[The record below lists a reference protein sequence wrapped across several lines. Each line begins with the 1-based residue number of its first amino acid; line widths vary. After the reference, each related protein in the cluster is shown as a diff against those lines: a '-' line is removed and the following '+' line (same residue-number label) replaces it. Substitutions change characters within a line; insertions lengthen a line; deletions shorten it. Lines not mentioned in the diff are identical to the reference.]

1 MLSKALLRLGASAA
15 RHPWRVIAAW
25 LIAATLAVLAAI
37 AFGGR
42 TADSMTAPGLDSQRA
57 AELIERAGTGQEG
70 MTAQVVVT
78 PRDGGATFF
87 DHGSARTALT
97 RLQTE
102 VKRLPHVLGT
112 SDPAGALD
120 ARGDTA
126 VRGGLVSADGRI
138 AVVRVQYP
146 DQSRLSA
153 EDLDALVDLGD
164 RLRAE
169 LPLRIE
175 MGGNL
180 FYAFSDP
187 DGGAS
192 ELIGLLAAAAILFLA
207 FGSLVAAALPIGMAV
222 FGLTIGVATMT
233 VLAGV
238 TDVPTF
244 APVLGGMV
252 GLGVGIDYALFV
264 LARHRE
270 YLARGLDPHEAAGR
284 AVATA
289 GRPVVFA
296 GGVVVVSIL
305 GLAVANVPFMTV
317 GGLAVSI
324 VVLTMVVASVTL
336 LPAFLG
342 AAGPRLARAG
352 RIGRALRTGK
362 PGRLARQRDTA
373 AGAAPAAG
381 WRRWIGHV
389 SRHPVLY
396 AIGAAGLLLTATLPV
411 LGLRVGLPDDG
422 SLPHGRTERRAY
434 DLVAEGF
441 GPGTNGPLVI
451 AADPARDPGVL
462 DRLVG
467 AVAADPGIASVVP
480 THIDRATGIATL
492 VVFPTTSPQDK
503 ATAETIARLRTD
515 VLPTAI
521 GHGPARAHVGGAAAS
536 LFDVGQRTSQRLPV
550 FVATVLAMS
559 FLLLMLIFRS
569 VLVPL
574 KAVLLNLLSIGAAY
588 GIMVAVFQWGWGGAL
603 IGLEATVPIVSFIP
617 MFLFAILFGLSMDY
631 EVFLLSR
638 VREEYLRTGDNG
650 TAIVEG
656 IAGTARIITS
666 AALIMVA
673 VFLSFAVAADP
684 STKMF
689 GLGLATAIF
698 IDATV
703 VRMVL
708 VPATMTLLGRA
719 NWWLPKWLDRMLPR
733 GPVGTDGTDDTDAQ
747 STGEAPRARPVDL

>member
-25 LIAATLAVLAAI
+25 LIAATLAVLAAV

-42 TADSMTAPGLDSQRA
+42 TADSMTAPGLDSRRA

-78 PRDGGATFF
+78 PLDDGATFF
-87 DHGSARTALT
+87 DDDGARTALT
-97 RLQTE
+97 RLRAE

-120 ARGDTA
+120 AGGDTA

-180 FYAFSDP
+180 FYVFSDP

-222 FGLTIGVATMT
+222 FGLTVGVATMT

-244 APVLGGMV
+244 APVLGSMV

-270 YLARGLDPHEAAGR
+270 YLAHGVEVHEAAGR
-284 AVATA
+284 AVGTA
-289 GRPVVFA
+289 GQPVVFA
-296 GGVVVVSIL
+296 GSTVVVSIL
-305 GLAVANVPFMTV
+305 GMAVAGVPFMTV
-317 GGLAVSI
+317 GGFAVAL
-324 VVLTMVVASVTL
+324 VVLIMVAASVTL

-342 AAGPRLARAG
+342 LAGSRINRLGLRRTAVPRAAA
-352 RIGRALRTGK
+352 
-362 PGRLARQRDTA
+362 D
-373 AGAAPAAG
+373 AG

-389 SRHPVLY
+389 NRHPTLY
-396 AIGAAGLLLTATLPV
+396 GIGAVALLLAMAAPV
-411 LGLRVGLPDDG
+411 LALRVGIPDDG
-422 SLPHGRTERRAY
+422 SMPSSRTERRAY
-434 DLVAEGF
+434 DLVAQGF

-451 AADPARDPGVL
+451 AVDVAGDPTML
-462 DRLVG
+462 ERLAT
-467 AVAADPGIASVVP
+467 AVAADPGIASVAPPQV
-480 THIDRATGIATL
+480 DQASGIAS
-492 VVFPTTSPQDK
+492 VMAFPTTGPQEEPTADTVTRLRSTVLPSVVAGGPSQAHIGG
-503 ATAETIARLRTD
+503 ATANLA
-515 VLPTAI
+515 
-521 GHGPARAHVGGAAAS
+521 
-536 LFDVGQRTSQRLPV
+536 DVGRRVNDRLPV
-550 FVATVLAMS
+550 FVAAVLAMS
-559 FLLLMLIFRS
+559 FVLLMLIFRS
-569 VLVPL
+569 VFVPL
-574 KAVLLNLLSIGAAY
+574 KAVLLNLLSIGASY
-588 GIMVAVFQWGWGGAL
+588 GVIVMVFQWGWGGAL
-603 IGLEATVPIVSFIP
+603 IGLETTVPVVSFIP
-617 MFLFAILFGLSMDY
+617 MFMFAILFGLSMDY

-638 VREEYLRTGDNG
+638 VREEYLRTVDNDA
-650 TAIVEG
+650 AIVGG
-656 IAGTARIITS
+656 IAGTARVITS
-666 AALIMVA
+666 AALIMVT
-673 VFLSFAVAADP
+673 VFLAFVFGQGPAI
-684 STKMF
+684 KML
-689 GLGLATAIF
+689 GLGLATAIL
-698 IDATV
+698 IDATI

-719 NWWLPKWLDRMLPR
+719 NWWLPAWLDRLLPQVSIDADHA
-733 GPVGTDGTDDTDAQ
+733 GGGHTGNDMQPVREQLAPMDA
-747 STGEAPRARPVDL
+747 

>member
-25 LIAATLAVLAAI
+25 LIAATLAVLAAV

-42 TADSMTAPGLDSQRA
+42 TADSMTAPGLDSRRA

-78 PRDGGATFF
+78 PLDGAVTFF
-87 DHGSARTALT
+87 EHDSARTALT
-97 RLQTE
+97 RLQAE

-112 SDPAGALD
+112 SDPAGAL
-120 ARGDTA
+120 AAGGDTA

-222 FGLTIGVATMT
+222 FGLTVGVATMT
-233 VLAGV
+233 VLAGF

-244 APVLGGMV
+244 APVLGSMV

-296 GGVVVVSIL
+296 GGTVVVSIL

-324 VVLTMVVASVTL
+324 VVLTMVLASVTL

-352 RIGRALRTGK
+352 RIGRALQTGK
-362 PGRLARQRDTA
+362 PGRLARQRDTV

-422 SLPHGRTERRAY
+422 SLPHSRTERRAY

-451 AADPARDPGVL
+451 AADPAGDPGVL
-462 DRLVG
+462 DRLV
-467 AVAADPGIASVVP
+467 ATVAADPGIASVAP

-503 ATAETIARLRTD
+503 ATADTIARLRTG

-536 LFDVGQRTSQRLPV
+536 LSDVGQRTSQRLPV
-550 FVATVLAMS
+550 IVAAVLAMS
-559 FLLLMLIFRS
+559 FLLLMLVFRS
-569 VLVPL
+569 ILVPL

-617 MFLFAILFGLSMDY
+617 TFLFAILFGLSMDY

-656 IAGTARIITS
+656 ISGTARIITS

-673 VFLSFAVAADP
+673 VFLSFAVAEDP

-708 VPATMTLLGRA
+708 VPATMTLLGRT

-733 GPVGTDGTDDTDAQ
+733 GPVGTDDTDAE
-747 STGEAPRARPVDL
+747 STGEAPRPRLVDR

>member
-1 MLSKALLRLGASAA
+1 MLSKVLLRLGASAA

-78 PRDGGATFF
+78 PLDGGATFF

-102 VKRLPHVLGT
+102 VERLPHVLGT

-120 ARGDTA
+120 TGGDTA

-180 FYAFSDP
+180 FYAFSEP

-238 TDVPTF
+238 TEVPTF
-244 APVLGGMV
+244 APVLGSMV

-270 YLARGLDPHEAAGR
+270 YLACGLDPQAAAGR

-296 GGVVVVSIL
+296 GGTVVVSIL

-317 GGLAVSI
+317 GGVAVSI
-324 VVLTMVVASVTL
+324 VVLIVVLASVTL

-342 AAGPRLARAG
+342 AAGPRLAWAG
-352 RIGRALRTGK
+352 RIGRALQTRK
-362 PGRLARQRDTA
+362 PGRLARRRDPA
-373 AGAAPAAG
+373 AGAAHAAG

-389 SRHPVLY
+389 SRHPVPY
-396 AIGAAGLLLTATLPV
+396 AVGAAGLLLTATLPV

-422 SLPHGRTERRAY
+422 SMPHSRTERRAY

-451 AADPARDPGVL
+451 AADPAGDPGVL

-467 AVAADPGIASVVP
+467 AVAADPGIASVAP

-503 ATAETIARLRTD
+503 ATADTIARLRTG

-521 GHGPARAHVGGAAAS
+521 GHGPARAHVGGATAS
-536 LFDVGQRTSQRLPV
+536 LSDVGRRTSGRLPV
-550 FVATVLAMS
+550 FVAAVLVMS
-559 FLLLMLIFRS
+559 FLLLMLVFRS
-569 VLVPL
+569 ILVPL

-656 IAGTARIITS
+656 VSRTAGVITS

-673 VFLSFAVAADP
+673 VFLSFAVAEDP

-708 VPATMTLLGRA
+708 VPATMTLLGRT

-733 GPVGTDGTDDTDAQ
+733 GPVGTDDTDAD
-747 STGEAPRARPVDL
+747 STGEAPRPRLGDR